1 VSVELIKSRG
11 MQWRGVAHGLGSKTP
26 LGCIYIFFCWFIVG
40 SGAVPLISD
49 LGEFLSCVSRK
60 AKVAQKEKN
69 I

>member
-1 VSVELIKSRG
+1 MERRG
-11 MQWRGVAHGLGSKTP
+11 SWPRLKNAPRMY
-26 LGCIYIFFCWFIVG
+26 IYFFCWFIVG